1 MQCKR
6 FARMTYLENIAKQNI
21 TRFIADDIPENTL
34 TTEEK
39 IQEIMQKER
48 MCFNI
53 HKQ

>member
-1 MQCKR
+1 MHCKR
-6 FARMTYLENIAKQNI
+6 FARMTYLENIAKQDI
-21 TRFIADDIPENTL
+21 TRFVVEDIHGNTL

-39 IQEIMQKER
+39 NQKIMQKDR